1 MKGVEGN
8 EVDEMGRMEGKHPS
22 SPKTQFPA
30 KQSNMWCATCN
41 VILNVMVESKA
52 IDPSLSNDN
61 PSRPTTS

>member
-1 MKGVEGN
+1 MKLMRWAGWKAN
-8 EVDEMGRMEGKHPS
+8 TLPPPS
-22 SPKTQFPA
+22 KTQFPA

-41 VILNVMVESKA
+41 VILNVMVESKV

>member
-1 MKGVEGN
+1 MRWGK
-8 EVDEMGRMEGKHPS
+8 MEGKHPS
-22 SPKTQFPA
+22 SPIKLQFPA
-30 KQSNMWCATCN
+30 KRSNMWCATCN